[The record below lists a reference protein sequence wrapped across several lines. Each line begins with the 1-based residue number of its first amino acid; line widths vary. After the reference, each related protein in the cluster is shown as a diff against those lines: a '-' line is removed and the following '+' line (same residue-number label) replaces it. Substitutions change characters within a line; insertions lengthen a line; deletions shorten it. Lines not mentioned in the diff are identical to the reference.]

1 MKKTLEYLYIF
12 SKLSTSF
19 ILLLCILVFGYF
31 FYASFKNQEKS
42 NNDQVELINKLN
54 NNSEK
59 LTKLTKKVEITD
71 TLVDQI
77 KKVTQNFTNTNR
89 FEEINLLN
97 NKIEELNLKLENISV
112 NLKEIQSL
120 NKSKLKNIQADNNS
134 SLILDKNKIEI
145 AKLVISK
152 FENNLDFTEEL
163 KILQNLND
171 QSKQHVFEKINLIKL
186 KNFRGNTF
194 MKNIF
199 SQELDFF
206 LKENFNNNTS
216 NFISKSL
223 MRFVAIEPSK
233 KNTIKNNEINVLNE
247 VSNHLDKKNYK
258 TSHEKIININNYEKY
273 FSETINQIKI
283 FIEFKELI
291 KKVS

>member
-59 LTKLTKKVEITD
+59 LTKLSKKIKITD
-71 TLVDQI
+71 TSVDEI

-97 NKIEELNLKLENISV
+97 NKIEELNLKLENNSV

-120 NKSKLKNIQADNNS
+120 NKSKLKNVQADNNS
-134 SLILDKNKIEI
+134 SLILDKNKIEL

-171 QSKQHVFEKINLIKL
+171 QSKQYVFEKINLIKL

-233 KNTIKNNEINVLNE
+233 KNTIKDNEINVLNE
-247 VSNHLDKKNYK
+247 VSAHLDKKNYK

-273 FSETINQIKI
+273 FSETISQIKI

>member
-152 FENNLDFTEEL
+152 FENNLDFAEEL

>member
-19 ILLLCILVFGYF
+19 ILLLCILVLGYF

-59 LTKLTKKVEITD
+59 LTKLSKKIEITD
-71 TLVDQI
+71 TSLDEI

-134 SLILDKNKIEI
+134 SLILDKNKIEL

-247 VSNHLDKKNYK
+247 VSAHLDKKNYK

-273 FSETINQIKI
+273 FSKTINQIKI